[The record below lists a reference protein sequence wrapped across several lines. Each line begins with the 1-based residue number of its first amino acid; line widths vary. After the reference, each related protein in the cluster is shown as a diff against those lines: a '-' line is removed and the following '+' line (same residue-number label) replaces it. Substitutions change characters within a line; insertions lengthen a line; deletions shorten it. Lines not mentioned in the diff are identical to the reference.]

1 MNNPIINIDS
11 DFIKAVRT
19 YSFISKSEGAIS
31 DEDIKTIAIND
42 VYPRILTRIALT
54 SDKNGIPIF
63 GGIGNS
69 KDYGMQYLKSME
81 VMNMLPYSLGLK
93 RVAIALTAS
102 AIIRFIP
109 LKSDI
114 TLLEAAESIEKGA
127 LEDLDKLIG
136 ILANDTNTV
145 TSLQKLDSTQ
155 NTSYKALFISQDIDE
170 ETIPIDAFTQ
180 IVDTI
185 ALYKG
190 ANVYPTVIIPKDY
203 LGICIVTLSCQV
215 KQAVLKEAFII
226 ENGSNTT
233 DIATVISQVIN
244 ELNIELGTGI
254 IAGPNK
260 GASELVKIPISS
272 VRLYPNS
279 SIDKNLQLYIE
290 ITPSID
296 VIEIVSQ
303 VLSPVRDKEVL
314 MVDFYSVPILPSST
328 ISISSQDLI
337 NMVKPQYRGIKGLVF
352 GTIGKYSELT
362 NKGPHSAVIEIDK
375 GTLITKQEQVILN
388 PGESAIDL
396 KQDIILDTFHFKLGK
411 NHSYIEPSIITIRV
425 NTQPITL
432 ETNIWTL
439 PFGGG
444 SLDDLLSQLLDSI
457 FTNSRPSCLVAAITS
472 PYALQ
477 IVPHLLTDDETRIV
491 IDLINLP
498 LGVEVSTGTDRLFIT
513 PFKNGTRSVN
523 VPAIR
528 ISSSELSKR
537 IDNVLKTSPNQL
549 SSSNKSSIN
558 YDSVSDK
565 LMGVRERLKGFEQCS
580 NSNGNNSRSCSGN
593 NSYTYVNRYYTLND
607 VIDIYLK
614 DGHI

>member
-1 MNNPIINIDS
+1 MNNPIISLDL
-11 DFIKAVRT
+11 DFIKAVRA
-19 YSFISKSEGAIS
+19 YSFISKSEGSIS
-31 DEDIKTIAIND
+31 DEDITIIATND

-54 SDKNGIPIF
+54 TDKNGIPIF

-93 RVAIALTAS
+93 RVGIALTAS

-127 LEDLDKLIG
+127 LDDLDKLIG

-170 ETIPIDAFTQ
+170 RTIPIEAFTH

-190 ANVYPTVIIPKDY
+190 AKVYPSIIIPEGY
-203 LGICIVTLSCQV
+203 IGICIVTLSCQV
-215 KQAVLKEAFII
+215 KQAVLKEAFIVD
-226 ENGSNTT
+226 NGSTTT
-233 DIATVISQVIN
+233 DIVTIISQVIN

-254 IAGPNK
+254 IASPNK
-260 GASELVKIPISS
+260 GAPELVKIPISS
-272 VRLYPNS
+272 IRLYPDS

-290 ITPSID
+290 LTPGID

-314 MVDFYSVPILPSST
+314 MVDFYSVPIPKSSNL
-328 ISISSQDLI
+328 SISSQDLI
-337 NMVKPQYRGIKGLVF
+337 NMVKPYYRGIRGLVF

-396 KQDIILDTFHFKLGK
+396 KQDIILDTFHFRLAK
-411 NHSYIEPSIITIRV
+411 NHNYIESSIITIRV
-425 NTQPITL
+425 NTQPVTL

-439 PFGGG
+439 AFSGG
-444 SLDDLLSQLLDSI
+444 SLDDLLSQLLDNI
-457 FTNSRPSCLVAAITS
+457 FINSRPSCLVAAITS

-549 SSSNKSSIN
+549 TSSNKSSIN

-580 NSNGNNSRSCSGN
+580 NLNNNKSSSCTS
-593 NSYTYVNRYYTLND
+593 NSYWFNNRYYTLND

>member
-1 MNNPIINIDS
+1 MNNPIVNIDL

-19 YSFISKSEGAIS
+19 YSFISKSEGSIS
-31 DEDIKTIAIND
+31 NDDINTIAIND

-54 SDKNGIPIF
+54 TDKNGIPIF
-63 GGIGNS
+63 GGIGES
-69 KDYGMQYLKSME
+69 KEYGVQYLKSMD
-81 VMNMLPYSLGLK
+81 VLNMLPYSLGLK

-114 TLLEAAESIEKGA
+114 TLLDAAESIEKGA
-127 LEDLDKLIG
+127 LSDLDKLIG
-136 ILANDTNTV
+136 ILSNDSKTV
-145 TSLQKLDSTQ
+145 SALQKLDSTQ

-170 ETIPIDAFTQ
+170 RTVPIDAFTH

-190 ANVYPTVIIPKDY
+190 ANVYPKIIIPDNH

-215 KQAVLKEAFII
+215 KQAILKEAFII
-226 ENGSNTT
+226 ENGSTTT
-233 DIATVISQVIN
+233 DIVTVVSQVIN

-254 IAGPNK
+254 IASPNK
-260 GASELVKIPISS
+260 GAPELVKIPISS
-272 VRLYPNS
+272 VRLYPDS
-279 SIDKNLQLYIE
+279 SINKNLQLYIE
-290 ITPSID
+290 LTPAID

-314 MVDFYSVPILPSST
+314 MVDFYTVPLPQSSSVPL
-328 ISISSQDLI
+328 SSQNLI
-337 NMVKPQYRGIKGLVF
+337 NMVKSNYRGIKGLVF

-375 GTLITKQEQVILN
+375 GTLITKQEQAILN

-396 KQDIILDTFHFKLGK
+396 KQDIVLDTFHFRLAK
-411 NHSYIEPSIITIRV
+411 NYTFIAPSVITIRV

-432 ETNIWTL
+432 ETNIWSL
-439 PFGGG
+439 NFIGG
-444 SLDDLLSQLLDSI
+444 SLDDLISQLLDSI
-457 FTNSRPSCLVAAITS
+457 FINSRPSSLVAAITS

-477 IVPHLLTDDETRIV
+477 VVPHLITDDETRIV

-513 PFKNGTRSVN
+513 PFKGGTRSVN
-523 VPAIR
+523 VPAVR
-528 ISSSELSKR
+528 VSASELSKR

-549 SSSNKSSIN
+549 SSANKSSVSN
-558 YDSVSDK
+558 DKVSDK
-565 LMGVRERLKGFEQCS
+565 LVSIREKLKGFEQCGNS
-580 NSNGNNSRSCSGN
+580 NSYGTSSCSNNSHRFI
-593 NSYTYVNRYYTLND
+593 NRYYTLND
-607 VIDIYLK
+607 VIDIYLNN
-614 DGHI
+614 GHL